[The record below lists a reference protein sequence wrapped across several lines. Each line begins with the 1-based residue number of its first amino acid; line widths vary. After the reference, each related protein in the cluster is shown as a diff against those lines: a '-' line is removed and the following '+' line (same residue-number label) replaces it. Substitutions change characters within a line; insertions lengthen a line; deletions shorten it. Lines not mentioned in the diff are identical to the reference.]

1 MARLYG
7 GADVYA
13 LPTIYEG
20 ISYTMFEAMASGAA
34 VLTVKH
40 PTLEEGAGDAALAM
54 PTPSV
59 EDLVEGLSTFLL
71 DGAVRRKYA
80 EQGRERAKR
89 FSWEMV
95 ARETMRI
102 LDRVADKEDR
112 NGYC

>member
-1 MARLYG
+1 MG
-7 GADVYA
+7 SGADWW
-13 LPTIYEG
+13 
-20 ISYTMFEAMASGAA
+20 
-34 VLTVKH
+34 TVKP
-40 PTLEEGAGDAALAM
+40 PTVEEGAGDAALAM